1 MREVTDWIFGNAFAI
16 IGGVILFVGIAA
28 VIVVAGKQSG
38 RANEKALENKDPR
51 RGE

>member
-1 MREVTDWIFGNAFAI
+1 MRDVVDWIFGNAFAI

-38 RANEKALENKDPR
+38 RANERAIGKKDPR
-51 RGE
+51 EGE